1 MGDVTL
7 DNIIITKLT
16 EVEISGGNVL
26 HAVKATDKGYVSF
39 GEAYFSFIE
48 AGSIKAWK
56 RHRRMFMNLV
66 VPVGM
71 VRFVFHLE
79 SKHSTGDFRVL
90 EIGRNNYVRIT
101 VPPGIWFGF
110 QGLENSHN
118 LVLNVS
124 NILHDPNE
132 VERKSID
139 EIKFE
144 WNSIK

>member
-1 MGDVTL
+1 MGEVVL
-7 DNIIITKLT
+7 DDIRITKLA
-16 EVEISGGNVL
+16 EVETSGGNVL
-26 HAVKATDKGYVSF
+26 HAIKASDEGYVSF

-56 RHRRMFMNLV
+56 RHSKMFMNLV

-79 SKHSTGDFRVL
+79 SNKSTEDFRVL
-90 EIGRNNYVRIT
+90 EIGKNNYARIT

-110 QGLENSHN
+110 QGLEHSKN
-118 LVLNVS
+118 LILNVS
-124 NILHDPNE
+124 NIMHDPNE
-132 VERKSID
+132 VERKSIN
-139 EIKFE
+139 EIKYE